1 MNQAIQSVYYNCL
14 ISRDG
19 NLTQDWTV
27 CVGNDDATHTPPS
40 HALLLGIT
48 FQPMSFFKFFALMT
62 AVFNEADKQQGA
74 DAASELS
81 EIKICH

>member
-1 MNQAIQSVYYNCL
+1 
-14 ISRDG
+14 
-19 NLTQDWTV
+19 
-27 CVGNDDATHTPPS
+27 
-40 HALLLGIT
+40 
-48 FQPMSFFKFFALMT
+48 MSFFKFFALMT